1 VNIQF
6 ILNGD
11 DIQMTVDPADR
22 LADLLKRNGLADS
35 VHVNC
40 GLGSCGRCMVICNG
54 RPANACL
61 IPAFQLRNAEIIT
74 YEGLAQTPEFLLIE
88 KACRQQGLELC
99 QFCKPAIYLLLA
111 VLLEQHDRPS
121 IEDIWQLL
129 SAVNCRCSAPDDI
142 FSTAVTVYHL
152 KEGRFNGHAGT

>member
-1 VNIQF
+1 MNIQF

-22 LADLLKRNGLADS
+22 LADLLKRKSLADS

-54 RPANACL
+54 RPANACM

-74 YEGLAQTPEFLLIE
+74 YEGLVQTPEFLLIE
-88 KACRQQGLELC
+88 KACAQHGLELC
-99 QFCKPAIYLLLA
+99 QFCKPSVYLLLA
-111 VLLEQHDRPS
+111 VLLEQHNRPS
-121 IEDIWQLL
+121 GDDIRQLL
-129 SAVNCRCSAPDDI
+129 SAVNCRCSASEDI
-142 FSTAVTVYHL
+142 FTVAAAVYHL
-152 KEGRFNGHAGT
+152 KEGRFNGHAGK